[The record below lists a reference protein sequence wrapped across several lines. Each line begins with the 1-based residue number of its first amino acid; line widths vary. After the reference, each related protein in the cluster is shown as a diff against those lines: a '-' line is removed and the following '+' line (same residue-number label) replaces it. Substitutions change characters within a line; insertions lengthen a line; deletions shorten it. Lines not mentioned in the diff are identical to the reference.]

1 MKSTL
6 AIILSIIFLGC
17 SGDPKDVLV
26 DSPNAKDSISEICKD
41 LSEKECNLLWEYFKI
56 ALSDGQYGKEG
67 KVGIAYKYG
76 VKYEDLTLG
85 DVLEK
90 AIDSD
95 VSGE

>member
-41 LSEKECNLLWEYFKI
+41 LSEKECNLSLGIFNHCF
-56 ALSDGQYGKEG
+56 EG
-67 KVGIAYKYG
+67 KICRY
-76 VKYEDLTLG
+76 
-85 DVLEK
+85 
-90 AIDSD
+90 
-95 VSGE
+95 